1 MKKNKKNSKNKS
13 YGRGRKNIDRFTA
26 FLQDK
31 AADSQFVM
39 ISHRQSTMEAAD
51 ALWGVTMEE
60 EGVSKVIGVRLTAA
74 GAEPAAE
81 E

>member
-1 MKKNKKNSKNKS
+1 
-13 YGRGRKNIDRFTA
+13 
-26 FLQDK
+26 
-31 AADSQFVM
+31 M